1 MDATPLPTLAPPDPS
16 WKGVSEQ
23 APPSGR
29 VVLYRTAFY
38 QMLGYINQLGHW
50 IGGDGQEE
58 SFPVQ
63 WWREVH

>member
-1 MDATPLPTLAPPDPS
+1 
-16 WKGVSEQ
+16 
-23 APPSGR
+23 
-29 VVLYRTAFY
+29 VLYRTAFY